1 MMLEDFKSIVY
12 ELIRPKQGAAF
23 PIALDPAQQFDEERT
38 DKAGIAQT
46 LNAAFLIVVAGQ
58 NHPAAPSALGFLT
71 RMAESPEW
79 RDAAEFYLS
88 GIEKTHH
95 EIKTVCR
102 LDKKFAD
109 RLKTVSAWLS
119 NKENLIRRHEVTE
132 YLWSV
137 FFPEAN
143 FLRTHWIERSEELR
157 KKRTVAIT
165 QLNETVITDPAR
177 EILFTSNVLLTIPRA
192 SQAVEAL
199 PVSEDLRRTLRLA
212 KSEPQIYWYDHPIQ
226 IGVAPEKNEVLYGLR
241 GLEDALEFERTRGNA
256 PNDAKLTCL
265 LSVSVTHPSLQ
276 TIARRYIEEE
286 LTKIGGLHSID
297 VYVFSEADT
306 RRLVDEILAPAV
318 VHYLGSAESQE
329 LLTPFG
335 VDGEYG
341 RHYSFLKAIAA
352 FWQIVMEPEIKA
364 TFKIDLDQVF
374 PQEELVEQAGA
385 SAFEH
390 FTTPLWGAQGFD
402 SEGRPIELGLIAGAL
417 VNEGDIGKSLF
428 TPDVCQPNRELFP
441 DEHVFFS
448 MLPQALSTEAEMMTR
463 YSALALDGKKTCIQR
478 VHVTG
483 GTNGILISSLRHH
496 RPFTPSF
503 FGRAEDQA
511 YIFSVYPNPGVKL
524 AYVHKDGLIMRHDKN
539 AFAQEAIQSAHIGK
553 LLGDYVRIL
562 FFSGYGSVLDHNISR
577 LKDSFDPFT
586 GCFVSKIPATVV
598 YLRFALKA
606 ASFFAEGQDEQGL
619 EFISQG
625 AKRIATALQ
634 FVQGKDSPLKRQ
646 YVTERRGWDLYYDT
660 LSALENALTE
670 NDHFA
675 LDLRQKAKLIIG
687 ECSVHARGQ

>member
-1 MMLEDFKSIVY
+1 MLEDFKSIVY
-12 ELIRPKQGAAF
+12 ELIRPKQEAAS

-38 DKAGIAQT
+38 DKAGVAQT

-79 RDAAEFYLS
+79 RDEAEFYLS
-88 GIEKTHH
+88 GIERTHH

-102 LDKKFAD
+102 LDLEFAD

-119 NKENLIRRHEVTE
+119 NKQNLIRSQEVTE

-143 FLRTHWIERSEELR
+143 SLRTHWIERSEDLR

-165 QLNETVITDPAR
+165 QLNETPIIDPAR
-177 EILFTSNVLLTIPRA
+177 QILFTSNVLLTLPPA
-192 SQAVEAL
+192 SQSTEAL
-199 PVSEDLRRTLRLA
+199 PVSEDLKKTLRLA
-212 KSEPQIYWYDHPIQ
+212 KSEPQLYWYDHPIQ

-241 GLEDALEFERTRGNA
+241 GLEDALKFERTRGNA

-463 YSALALDGKKTCIQR
+463 YSAPALDGKKKCIQR

-539 AFAQEAIQSAHIGK
+539 AFAQEAIESAHIGK

-562 FFSGYGSVLDHNISR
+562 FFSGYGSILDHNISR

-606 ASFFAEGQDEQGL
+606 ASFFSEGQDEQGL
-619 EFISQG
+619 EFISHG

-634 FVQGKDSPLKRQ
+634 FVQGEDSPLKHQ

-687 ECSVHARGQ
+687 ECLVNAGDQ

>member
-1 MMLEDFKSIVY
+1 MMLEDFQSIVY
-12 ELIRPKQGAAF
+12 ALIRPKEGEAF
-23 PIALDPAQQFDEERT
+23 PIALDLTQQFDEERT
-38 DKAGIAQT
+38 DKAGVVQA

-58 NHPAAPSALGFLT
+58 NHQAASSALGFLT
-71 RMAESPEW
+71 RMAKSPEW
-79 RDAAEFYLS
+79 RIAAEFYLS
-88 GIEKTHH
+88 GIERTHH

-102 LDKKFAD
+102 LDQEFAD
-109 RLKTVSAWLS
+109 RLKTVSTWLS
-119 NKENLIRRHEVTE
+119 NKENLTRSHEVTE

-143 FLRTHWIERSEELR
+143 SLRTHWSERSEELR

-165 QLNETVITDPAR
+165 QLNETPITDPAR
-177 EILFTSNVLLTIPRA
+177 EILFTSNVLLTLPPA
-192 SQAVEAL
+192 SQSLKTL
-199 PVSEDLRRTLRLA
+199 PVSEDLKKMLRLA
-212 KSEPQIYWYDHPIQ
+212 ESEPQLYWYDHPIQ

-241 GLEDALEFERTRGNA
+241 GLEDAIEFERIRGTA
-256 PNDAKLTCL
+256 SYDAKLTCL
-265 LSVSVTHPSLQ
+265 LSVSVTHSSLQ

-286 LTKIGGLHSID
+286 FAKAGGLHNIE

-306 RRLVDEILAPAV
+306 RRLVDEILAPAALR
-318 VHYLGSAESQE
+318 YLGDADSHE
-329 LLTPFG
+329 LLTVFG

-374 PQEELVEQAGA
+374 PQEELVGQAGA

-390 FTTPLWGAQGFD
+390 FTTPLWGAQGVD
-402 SEGRPIELGLIAGAL
+402 SEGRPTELGLIAGAL

-428 TPDVCQPNRELFP
+428 TPDVDQPNRELFP

-463 YSALALDGKKTCIQR
+463 YSAPSLDGKKTCIQR

-511 YIFSVYPNPGVKL
+511 YIFSVYPNPGIKL
-524 AYVHKDGLIMRHDKN
+524 TYVHKDGLVMRHDKN
-539 AFAQEAIQSAHIGK
+539 AFAQEAIESAHIGK

-562 FFSGYGSVLDHNISR
+562 LFSAYGSVLDDNISR
-577 LKDSFDPFT
+577 LKDNFDPFT
-586 GCFVSKIPATVV
+586 GCFISKIPATVV
-598 YLRFALKA
+598 YSRFALKA
-606 ASFFAEGQDEQGL
+606 ASFFAGGQDEQGL
-619 EFISQG
+619 EFISHG
-625 AKRIATALQ
+625 AKRIATALE
-634 FVQGKDSPLKRQ
+634 FVHGEDSTLKRQ
-646 YVTERRGWDLYYDT
+646 YVKEQRGWDLYYDT

-687 ECSVHARGQ
+687 ECSVHA